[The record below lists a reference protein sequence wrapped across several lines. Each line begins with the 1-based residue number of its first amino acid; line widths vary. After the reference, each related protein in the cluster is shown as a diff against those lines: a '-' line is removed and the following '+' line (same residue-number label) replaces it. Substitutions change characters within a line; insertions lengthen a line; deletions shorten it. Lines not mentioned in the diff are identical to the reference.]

1 MLHRGNSELV
11 RAPTQPL
18 RQFGYESVGDVT
30 FLSSRISKCKFS
42 LWHHGQGRYICFTAD
57 FSSDILALN
66 VAACSSGPLLL
77 VGFSHVSRAPRE
89 RESDG
94 TPGTLLHD
102 FIVTQ
107 SYN

>member
-1 MLHRGNSELV
+1 MV
-11 RAPTQPL
+11 
-18 RQFGYESVGDVT
+18 
-30 FLSSRISKCKFS
+30 
-42 LWHHGQGRYICFTAD
+42 YICFTAD

-66 VAACSSGPLLL
+66 VSLRAVGFLLF
-77 VGFSHVSRAPRE
+77 VGFSRISRAPRE